1 VSGTGEPGV
10 IEVILVVELSAL
22 GPVVAGAAGVTRDL
36 RFAAF
41 PMLSSQG

>member
-1 VSGTGEPGV
+1 MSGTGELGV

-22 GPVVAGAAGVTRDL
+22 GPVVAGIAGVTRDL

-41 PMLSSQG
+41 PVLRSQG